1 MKMGIRE
8 TKRMIK
14 TGIKAYLTKD
24 EKGDYIIS
32 ELNRL
37 PFFMV
42 GLPGIGKTAIV
53 QQIAEELNIGYVS
66 FSLTHHTRSTLLGL
80 PVIKDLENGGK
91 YTEFSMSEI
100 IAAVYKKC
108 EQGYDEGILMLDE
121 FNCVSDTV
129 LPTMLAFLQ
138 TKNIGEYKLP
148 EGWCIVLAGNPTN
161 SNRSAKK
168 LDAALTDRVR
178 KINIEF
184 LADDFIDYA
193 KDNNFYPLLLDY
205 LSTNRGNIYVSSS
218 EEADPV
224 TTRGW
229 ENLSETL
236 FAYEKLSETIDL
248 GLVCQFIKQ
257 DVIAMDF
264 LNYYAMVKIG
274 CNHKDIE
281 KIMRG
286 TDIEK
291 YGDCWKKLKP
301 GDICSIIDYMG
312 RIICDKAKNKRSIE
326 QVDKGVTNIF
336 RLIECLEKPMLEEKL
351 LGIINH
357 DSELTK
363 QLINTGNKSYIAA
376 CKKYCKVA

>member
-42 GLPGIGKTAIV
+42 GLPGIGKTAIA

-66 FSLTHHTRSTLLGL
+66 FFVNILYKALGL

-148 EGWCIVLAGNPTN
+148 EGDGA
-161 SNRSAKK
+161 
-168 LDAALTDRVR
+168 
-178 KINIEF
+178 
-184 LADDFIDYA
+184 
-193 KDNNFYPLLLDY
+193 
-205 LSTNRGNIYVSSS
+205 
-218 EEADPV
+218 
-224 TTRGW
+224 
-229 ENLSETL
+229 
-236 FAYEKLSETIDL
+236 
-248 GLVCQFIKQ
+248 
-257 DVIAMDF
+257 
-264 LNYYAMVKIG
+264 
-274 CNHKDIE
+274 
-281 KIMRG
+281 
-286 TDIEK
+286 
-291 YGDCWKKLKP
+291 
-301 GDICSIIDYMG
+301 
-312 RIICDKAKNKRSIE
+312 
-326 QVDKGVTNIF
+326 
-336 RLIECLEKPMLEEKL
+336 
-351 LGIINH
+351 
-357 DSELTK
+357 
-363 QLINTGNKSYIAA
+363 
-376 CKKYCKVA
+376 